1 MSTVTVVK
9 KDGWAAIAA
18 DTLTTYGSNQE
29 TAKYIVNHSK
39 IIQVGE
45 SYLAVC
51 GPASA
56 QHALLDYFNKHT
68 TETCFESVGA
78 LFRIWLEVHES
89 LKEQYFL
96 LDNKDEEDSFES
108 SEMDVLIANPYGIF
122 GIDRHRAA
130 QEYGRFYA
138 TGSGSR
144 FATGA
149 MYAVYEES
157 SKSAE
162 EIARLG
168 VECAAEF
175 HSGTGLPV
183 ISYAIKLKKKK

>member
-1 MSTVTVVK
+1 MSTITVVK

-18 DTLTTYGSNQE
+18 DTLTTCGTGQE

-56 QHALLDYFNKHT
+56 QNALQDYFSKHT
-68 TETCFESVGA
+68 HEMCFESVGA
-78 LFRIWLEVHES
+78 LFSIWLGVHES

-96 LDNKDEEDSFES
+96 ITGKDEEDSFES
-108 SEMDVLIANPYGIF
+108 SEIDVLIVNSHGIF

-130 QEYGRFYA
+130 QEYGSFYA
-138 TGSGSR
+138 TGGGSR

-149 MYAVYEES
+149 MYAVYED
-157 SKSAE
+157 KNRSAE

-168 VECAAEF
+168 VEAAAEF
-175 HSGTGLPV
+175 HSATGLPV
-183 ISYAIKLKKKK
+183 ISYAVKLKK